1 VRILVTGSK
10 GFVGKW
16 LLAELQAAG
25 HDIAHDPSPSHTDV
39 RDAEATARWVAASQ
53 PDAIVHLAAEAN
65 PRAVDDDVS
74 QALGVAVL
82 GTLNIVTALAEY
94 HRGTGTRPVLL
105 VTSSSEVYG
114 TPAPDD
120 LPLKETAPVRPRTLY
135 GQTKVAQ
142 EGIALGYGVRSGL
155 RVVVARS
162 FNQVG
167 PGQSPQYAVPSF
179 ASRIVAA
186 RDERQ
191 VEVLVGNL
199 DVRRDLT
206 DVRDAVIAYRRLIE
220 VAATTE
226 AASDGLIVNVGSGR
240 SVAMR
245 EVFGLLAAAA
255 GARVEP
261 RIDPALI
268 RSGEPREI
276 RADVQFLGKLTG
288 WGPRIALEKTLA
300 DVVAAMPSATPHR
313 S

>member
-25 HDIAHDPSPSHTDV
+25 HEITHDPSPSRTDV
-39 RDAEATARWVAASQ
+39 TDAEATAHWVALSE

-74 QALGVAVL
+74 EALRVAVL
-82 GTLNIVTALAEY
+82 GTLNVVTALAT
-94 HRGTGTRPVLL
+94 HGRRTGARPVL
-105 VTSSSEVYG
+105 VVASSSEVYG
-114 TPAPDD
+114 VPPPDD
-120 LPLKETAPVRPRTLY
+120 LPLKEATPVRPRTLY
-135 GQTKVAQ
+135 GLTKVAQ
-142 EGIALGYGVRSGL
+142 EGIALGYGPRSGL

-167 PGQSPQYAVPSF
+167 PGQSPSYAVPSF
-179 ASRIVAA
+179 ATRIIAA
-186 RDERQ
+186 RDKRES
-191 VEVLVGNL
+191 EVLVGNL

-206 DVRDAVIAYRRLIE
+206 DVRDAVVAYRRLIE

-226 AASDGLIVNVGSGR
+226 AATDGLVVNVGSGR
-240 SVAMR
+240 SVTMR
-245 EVFGLLAAAA
+245 EVFRQLATAA

-261 RIDPALI
+261 RVDPALV
-268 RSGEPREI
+268 RSGEAQEI
-276 RADVQFLGKLTG
+276 RADIQFLERLTG
-288 WGPRIALEKTLA
+288 WRPRIALGTTLA
-300 DVVAAMPSATPHR
+300 DVVAAMPTATPHR